1 MSTFNALSVFTYEKL
16 IEKVFDIKK
25 KYSSNNRYKPS
36 AISLDTSYL
45 RWPSHLSVKI
55 LKEEHIELILKAA
68 KKALYLGMKEYSSD
82 NFGFTNMEIQKIKRI
97 YDYAKGKSIMFDI
110 EKHRKDFINFV
121 NQYDKRRGTNFL
133 KTFPEL
139 KEFYAEYK

>member
-1 MSTFNALSVFTYEKL
+1 
-16 IEKVFDIKK
+16 
-25 KYSSNNRYKPS
+25 
-36 AISLDTSYL
+36 
-45 RWPSHLSVKI
+45 
-55 LKEEHIELILKAA
+55 
-68 KKALYLGMKEYSSD
+68 MKEYSSD